1 MSIPN
6 KEQYIKENRERLFK
20 LWLVRSCFYGSFLF
34 LMLSGLDYL
43 ATPENFRTFFFY
55 RVFIALLLAAIAFV
69 AKETDLWGIRFHQA
83 IGAFGVAASAG
94 TIELMILQFGGHNS
108 PYAAGQILLGV
119 CVLGFLPAWMS
130 FHTVSAL
137 LIYGIYFVPIML
149 FDHAGRSATFVSANG
164 FLIAALASSL
174 VLRFLSERTLE
185 GELTLQY
192 DLVQSEQKYRDLFEH
207 AIDPIFVVDQDLRY
221 VDANRKAVEMS
232 GYSKEELKRRTILD
246 MVPPEQ
252 VPRSSAEIEKLRQ
265 RGAYEKFEGKMVRK
279 DGSLLDIEVSSA
291 AVIRDGK
298 IVGSHDFVREITD
311 RKRFHD
317 ELKRSNEELD
327 QHVRERTAALTEM
340 NRVMEREIAERRKAE
355 QRIGEQLERQRA
367 LSAVESAIAS
377 SLDLSLTLNVFIE
390 QVMSQL
396 RTDAAAVLL
405 YDPELQELT
414 FAAERGFRSNRIKKV
429 TVRSGQSLA
438 GRVIAL
444 REKIIIPDFEREDS
458 RYPMPEGYS
467 FKNAFMVREEGFR
480 SYVGVPL
487 LVKGQVKGI
496 IEIFHRHA
504 QEPAGEWLEFLE
516 ALARQAAI
524 AIDNATMF
532 EQLQRSHGE
541 IIHAYDM
548 TIEGWSRALDI
559 RDNETHG
566 HSQRVAAL
574 TIMTAEILGINGKEL
589 INVRRGALLHDIGKL
604 GVPDSILLKPG
615 KLTDE
620 EMAIMKRHPTIAYDI
635 LSPIPFLREA
645 LDIPYLHHEK
655 WDGNGYPK
663 GLLGEAIPVPSRI
676 FAVIDVWDALRSDR
690 PYRAA
695 WSEERIVEYLKAER
709 GRHFDPEIVDV
720 FLAKILPVAA
730 Y

>member
-1 MSIPN
+1 MAT
-6 KEQYIKENRERLFK
+6 KEQYIRENRERIFK

-34 LMLSGLDYL
+34 MMLSGLDYL
-43 ATPENFRTFFFY
+43 STPENFRTFFVY
-55 RVFIALLLAAIAFV
+55 RVFVALLLAAIAFV
-69 AKETDLWGIRFHQA
+69 AKETDSWGIRFHKWLGVFA
-83 IGAFGVAASAG
+83 VAASAG
-94 TIELMILQFGGHNS
+94 TIELMIMQFGGHDS
-108 PYAAGQILLGV
+108 PYAAGQILLGI
-119 CVLGFLPAWMS
+119 CVLGFIPAWMS
-130 FHTVSAL
+130 LHFLFACI
-137 LIYGIYFVPIML
+137 IYAAYVVPIFL
-149 FDHAGRSATFVSANG
+149 VDHIDNTAIFISANG
-164 FLIAALASSL
+164 FLCASLISAL
-174 VLRFLSERTLE
+174 VLRFLSERSLDT
-185 GELTLQY
+185 ELSLQY
-192 DLVQSEQKYRDLFEH
+192 DLLQSEQKYRGLFEN
-207 AIDPIFVVDQDLRY
+207 AIDPIFVVDADLWY
-221 VDANRKAVEMS
+221 VDVNRKAAELT
-232 GYSKEELKRRTILD
+232 GFTKEELKRRTILD
-246 MVPPEQ
+246 MIPPEQ
-252 VPRSSAEIEKLRQ
+252 APRSSAEFEKLRQ
-265 RGAYEKFEGKMVRK
+265 RGAYEKFEGKMITK
-279 DGSLLDIEVSSA
+279 DGRAIDIEVSSSV
-291 AVIRDGK
+291 VIRDGK
-298 IVGSHDFVREITD
+298 IVGSHDFVRDITD
-311 RKRFHD
+311 RKRYQN
-317 ELKRSNEELD
+317 ELEERV
-327 QHVRERTAALTEM
+327 QERTAALTEM
-340 NRVMEREIAERRKAE
+340 NRVMEREIAERRKVE
-355 QRIGEQLERQRA
+355 QKIVEQLERQRA
-367 LSAVESAIAS
+367 LTAVESAIAS

-429 TVRSGQSLA
+429 TVRAGQSLA

-444 REKIIIPDFEREDS
+444 RENIIIPDFEREDS

-487 LVKGQVKGI
+487 IVKGQVKGI
-496 IEIFHRHA
+496 IEIFHRHSHA
-504 QEPAGEWLEFLE
+504 PESEWIEFLE

-524 AIDNATMF
+524 AIDNASMY

-589 INVRRGALLHDIGKL
+589 VNVRRGALLHDIGKL

-620 EMAIMKRHPTIAYDI
+620 EMAVMKRHPTIAYDI

-655 WDGNGYPK
+655 WDGSGYPK
-663 GLLGEAIPVPSRI
+663 GMLGENIPVPSRI

-690 PYRAA
+690 PYRPA
-695 WSEERIVEYLKAER
+695 WNEERIIEYLKTER
-709 GRHFDPEIVDV
+709 GRHFDPGIVDV
-720 FLAKILPVAA
+720 FLGKVLPGAA

>member
-1 MSIPN
+1 MPN
-6 KEQYIKENRERLFK
+6 KELYIRENRERLFK
-20 LWLVRSCFYGSFLF
+20 RWLVRSCFYGSFLF
-34 LMLSGLDYL
+34 TMLSGLDYL
-43 ATPENFRTFFFY
+43 ATPGNFRAFFVY
-55 RVFIALLLAAIAFV
+55 RVFVALLLVAIAFV
-69 AKETDLWGIRFHQA
+69 AQETDSWGIRFHKWLGVWA
-83 IGAFGVAASAG
+83 VAASAG
-94 TIELMILQFGGHNS
+94 TIELMILQFGGHDS
-108 PYAAGQILLGV
+108 PYAAGHILLGI
-119 CVLGFLPAWMS
+119 CVLGFIPAWMS
-130 FHTVSAL
+130 LHVLFACI
-137 LIYGIYFVPIML
+137 IYLTYVVPIFL
-149 FDHAGRSATFVSANG
+149 VDHFDNTAIFMSANG
-164 FLIAALASSL
+164 FLCASLISAL
-174 VLRFLSERTLE
+174 VLRYLSERSLE
-185 GELTLQY
+185 TELSLHY
-192 DLVQSEQKYRDLFEH
+192 DLQQSEQKYRDLFEN

-221 VDANRKAVEMS
+221 VDVNRKAVALS
-232 GYSKEELKRRTILD
+232 GYTKEELKRRTILD
-246 MVPPEQ
+246 LIPPEQ
-252 VPRSSAEIEKLRQ
+252 VPRSSAEFEKLRQ
-265 RGAYEKFEGKMVRK
+265 RGAYEKFEGKMLTK
-279 DGSLLDIEVSSA
+279 DGRTIDIEVSSA

-340 NRVMEREIAERRKAE
+340 NRVIEREITERRKAE
-355 QRIGEQLERQRA
+355 QKIGEQLERQRA
-367 LSAVESAIAS
+367 LNAVESAIAS

-396 RTDAAAVLL
+396 RTDAAAILL

-429 TVRSGQSLA
+429 TVRAGQSLA
-438 GRVIAL
+438 GRVISL
-444 REKIIIPDFEREDS
+444 RENIIIPDFEREDG

-467 FKNAFMVREEGFR
+467 FKNAFMVRDEGFR

-487 LVKGQVKGI
+487 IVKGQVKGI
-496 IEIFHRHA
+496 IEIFHRRPH
-504 QEPAGEWLEFLE
+504 EPASEWLDFLE
-516 ALARQAAI
+516 ALSRQAAI
-524 AIDNATMF
+524 AIDNATMY

-589 INVRRGALLHDIGKL
+589 VNVRRGALLHDIGKL

-620 EMAIMKRHPTIAYDI
+620 EMAIMKRHPTIAYEI

-655 WDGNGYPK
+655 WDGSGYPK
-663 GLLGEAIPVPSRI
+663 SLLGENIPVPARI

-690 PYRAA
+690 PYRPA
-695 WSEERIVEYLKAER
+695 WNEERIIEYLKAER
-709 GRHFDPEIVDV
+709 GKHFDPAIVDV
-720 FLAKILPVAA
+720 FLGKIRPGAV

>member
-1 MSIPN
+1 MST
-6 KEQYIKENRERLFK
+6 KEQYIRNNRECLFK
-20 LWLVRSCFYGSFLF
+20 VWLVRSCLYGSFLF
-34 LMLSGLDYL
+34 LFLSCLDYL
-43 ATPENFRTFFFY
+43 ATPENFRTFFTY
-55 RVFIALLLAAIAFV
+55 RVFISLLLISIAFV
-69 AKETDLWGIRFHQA
+69 ARETTLWGIRFHQSLGVFA
-83 IGAFGVAASAG
+83 VAASAG
-94 TIELMILQFGGHNS
+94 AIELMILQFGGRNS

-119 CVLGFLPAWMS
+119 CVLGFIPAWIS
-130 FHTVSAL
+130 LHVLFSGI
-137 LIYGIYFVPIML
+137 IYAIYAVPIL
-149 FDHAGRSATFVSANG
+149 LVDRNGLSAMFVSANG
-164 FLIAALASSL
+164 FLIAVLASSL
-174 VLRFLSERTLE
+174 VLRYISERGLE
-185 GELTLQY
+185 TELSLKY
-192 DLVQSEQKYRDLFEH
+192 DLLQSEQKYRDLFEN

-221 VDANRKAVEMS
+221 LDVNRKAVEMS
-232 GYSKEELKRRTILD
+232 GYTKEELKRRSILD
-246 MVPPEQ
+246 MIPPEQ
-252 VPRSSAEIEKLRQ
+252 APRSSAEFEKLRQ

-311 RKRFHD
+311 RKRHLN
-317 ELKRSNEELD
+317 ELE
-327 QHVRERTAALTEM
+327 VRVQERTAALTEM
-340 NRVMEREIAERRKAE
+340 NRVMEREVAERRKAE
-355 QRIGEQLERQRA
+355 EKIGEQLERQRA
-367 LSAVESAIAS
+367 LTAVENAITS

-429 TVRSGQSLA
+429 TVRAGQSLA

-444 REKIIIPDFEREDS
+444 REKIIIPDLEREDS

-467 FKNAFMVREEGFR
+467 FKNAFMVRDEGFR

-487 LVKGQVKGI
+487 IVKGQVKGI
-496 IEIFHRHA
+496 IEIFHRRPH
-504 QEPAGEWLEFLE
+504 EPAGEWLDFLE

-524 AIDNATMF
+524 AIDNASMF

-589 INVRRGALLHDIGKL
+589 VNVRRGALLHDIGKL

-615 KLTDE
+615 RLTDE
-620 EMAIMKRHPTIAYDI
+620 EMAVMKRHPTIAYDI
-635 LSPIPFLREA
+635 LSPIPFLQDA

-655 WDGNGYPK
+655 WDGSGYPK
-663 GLLGEAIPVPSRI
+663 GMLGETIPVPSRI

-690 PYRAA
+690 PYRPA
-695 WSEERIVEYLKAER
+695 WDEERIVEYLKAER
-709 GRHFDPEIVDV
+709 GRHFDPEIVDL
-720 FLAKILPVAA
+720 FIAKILPGAA